1 MTRSTH
7 LAPVVV
13 VVVVVVT
20 RIARIATAKQVKFEI

>member
-20 RIARIATAKQVKFEI
+20 RIARTATAKQVKFEI